1 MRGEHPIA
9 WVDANV
15 MAGSSPHARGALRR
29 LVVHARLAGIIPA
42 CAGSTIR
49 YVAGALAPGDHPRM
63 RGEHTY
69 SAVAPWPQVGSSP
82 HAWGALS
89 GLRPVVVDVGIT
101 PACAGSTRSSP
112 CGASPRGDHPRMRG
126 EHEKHGNP
134 STCDGGSSPHARG
147 VLITCALLP
156 CCVGI
161 IPACAGSTRNSWP
174 TSTLARDHPRMRG
187 EHVGLF
193 RTRLILAGSSPH
205 ARGAPDRPRRHAA
218 LRGIIPACAGSTRR
232 RRRCPPQCRD
242 HPRMRGEHSTSE
254 CDPVSRPGS
263 SKARQVELAQRRR
276 PRVAPGIIPAC
287 AGSTRPC
294 GRSRR

>member
-9 WVDANV
+9 WADANV

-126 EHEKHGNP
+126 EHAE
-134 STCDGGSSPHARG
+134 
-147 VLITCALLP
+147 LL
-156 CCVGI
+156 
-161 IPACAGSTRNSWP
+161 ADLYTRK
-174 TSTLARDHPRMRG
+174 
-187 EHVGLF
+187 
-193 RTRLILAGSSPH
+193 GSSPH
-205 ARGAPDRPRRHAA
+205 ARGARGSFSHAINS
-218 LRGIIPACAGSTRR
+218 G
-232 RRRCPPQCRD
+232 
-242 HPRMRGEHSTSE
+242 
-254 CDPVSRPGS
+254 
-263 SKARQVELAQRRR
+263 
-276 PRVAPGIIPAC
+276 GIIPAC
-287 AGSTRPC
+287 AGSTRPSTATC
-294 GRSRR
+294 CSTGDHPRMRGEHKAATTLPTAMPGSSPHARGALY